1 MRYEHDSIRIIVAD
15 DSPEM
20 RDIYRSMLAT
30 QSYVEIVGMASDGQE
45 ALTLAEHVRPEV
57 AVLDIQMPKMNGINV
72 ARILETTRPE
82 IGIVIVS
89 SFDDIQYILEL
100 FKSRP
105 AGKAYLIKG
114 SISSVDDLVRAVE
127 AVAAGWT
134 VLDKQIVKK
143 LADYYERRVSSFLE
157 PLNSREKHM
166 LFLIASGY
174 TNQAISDLLDAVANE
189 IDDEIK
195 VIYDKLKLPATE
207 SHDKRVEVVLAL
219 VTQY

>member
-1 MRYEHDSIRIIVAD
+1 MEYENDNIRIIVAD

-20 RDIYRSMLAT
+20 RDIYKSMLAT

-45 ALTLAEHVRPEV
+45 ALTLVEKVRPEV
-57 AVLDIQMPKMNGINV
+57 AILDIQMPKMNGINV
-72 ARILETTRPE
+72 ARILETTRPD

-105 AGKAYLIKG
+105 AGKAYLIKS

-134 VLDKQIVKK
+134 VLDRQIVQK
-143 LADYYERRVSSFLE
+143 LADYYERKVSSFLE
-157 PLNSREKHM
+157 PLNLREKHM
-166 LFLIASGY
+166 LFLIAAGY
-174 TNQAISDLLDAVANE
+174 TNRAISKTLDAIENG

-195 VIYDKLKLPATE
+195 VVYEKLNLPETE
-207 SHDKRVEVVLAL
+207 SRDKRVEAVLAL
-219 VTQY
+219 VTRY